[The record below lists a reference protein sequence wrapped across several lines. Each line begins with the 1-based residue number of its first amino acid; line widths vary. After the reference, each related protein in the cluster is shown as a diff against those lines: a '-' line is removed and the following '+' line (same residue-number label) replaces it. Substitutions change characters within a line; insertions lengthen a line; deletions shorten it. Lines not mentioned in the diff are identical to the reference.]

1 MRNQKLI
8 SAVLAFLLTVTAAQA
23 EVVAGRW
30 EKIEALASGTAV
42 IVSFRGG
49 ERLECTFNRIGP
61 DEILFNE
68 LNGNERRLP
77 RLAIR
82 EIETPA
88 IVRDRLRNGILLGTL
103 IGAAAGLAGMAVYG
117 NSTTNGPV
125 NWGGEDGPSYLLGSA
140 LVGGG
145 IGAATGAIL
154 DASIK
159 YREVLYEA
167 K

>member
-1 MRNQKLI
+1 MKLHKSI
-8 SAVLAFLLTVTAAQA
+8 SAVVMICLTVTAAQA

-30 EKIEALASGTAV
+30 EKIEALAPGTAV

-77 RLAIR
+77 RVAIR
-82 EIETPA
+82 EIETAA

-103 IGAAAGLAGMAVYG
+103 IGAAAGLAGIAVYG
-117 NSTTNGPV
+117 NAKTNGPV
-125 NWGGEDGPSYLLGSA
+125 NWGDEDASAFLLGSA
-140 LVGGG
+140 VVGGG

-154 DASIK
+154 DASMK
-159 YREVLYEA
+159 HREVLYRA